1 MSEKDDKLDKILKK
15 IEELAKIL
23 IEDITREAFEENMN
37 WIEEVPKD
45 SIQAFRITEK
55 VYNEMEKELGE
66 GWMNG
71 IGIT

>member
-1 MSEKDDKLDKILKK
+1 MSEKDEKLDKILKK
-15 IEELAKIL
+15 IEELAKIQ

>member
-1 MSEKDDKLDKILKK
+1 MSEKDEKLDKILKK

>member
-1 MSEKDDKLDKILKK
+1 MSEKDEKLDKILKK

-71 IGIT
+71 IDIT